1 MHILHFQGRP
11 TIYGLHPHFSFLQK
25 ILHPFSPM
33 IFQKYPYKLGWGR
46 EVKILNILGERP
58 SDLKFYSWDYLSIYY
73 ILGLDKQFWKAQ
85 DLA

>member
-1 MHILHFQGRP
+1 
-11 TIYGLHPHFSFLQK
+11 
-25 ILHPFSPM
+25 M